1 MKKYGIN
8 KESCKKFVEVRKE
21 GLAYKVQSLKNT
33 PSLHIIQV
41 GDNPASNKYVGGKIK
56 DCKDV
61 GVKTVLHKYSE
72 ETTTDELC
80 YLIRTL
86 MRHNGWTYSADG
98 VIVQLPLPKHINEKE
113 ITNEILKDRDVDG
126 FKVDSMFTPCTPKGI
141 IDYLNFVDYDFE
153 GKIAVVIGRS
163 EIVGKPMVD
172 LLRDRNC
179 TVINC
184 HSKTRVEDMK
194 NLCKQADLIV
204 SAAGVPNLIT
214 KEFVNSEKMQ
224 VLIDVSIN
232 FNEEGKMCGD
242 AHPEIYDCDSIECTP
257 VPGGVGL
264 LTRMALVEN
273 TVISASVRE
282 EMYYGA
288 DEANVMEA
296 Y

>member
-8 KESCKKFVEVRKE
+8 KESCKKFVEIRKE
-21 GLAYKVQSLKNT
+21 GLTYKVQSLKNV

-61 GVKTVLHKYSE
+61 GVKAVLHKFSE
-72 ETTTDELC
+72 ETTTTELC

-86 MRHNGWTYSADG
+86 VRHNGWVGSADG
-98 VIVQLPLPKHINEKE
+98 IIVQLPLPKHIDEKE
-113 ITNEILKDRDVDG
+113 VTNEILKDRDVDG
-126 FKVDSMFTPCTPKGI
+126 FRQDSLFTPCTPKGI
-141 IDYLNFVDYDFE
+141 IDYLNFVEYDFE
-153 GKIAVVIGRS
+153 GKVAVVIGRS
-163 EIVGKPMVD
+163 KIVGKPMVD
-172 LLRDRNC
+172 LLRDKNC

-184 HSKTRVEDMK
+184 HSKTREEDMK
-194 NLCKQADLIV
+194 NFCKQADLII
-204 SAAGVPNLIT
+204 SAAGVPNLIS
-214 KEFVNSEKMQ
+214 KDFINGEKRQ
-224 VLIDVSIN
+224 VIVDVSIN

-242 AHPEIYDCDSIECTP
+242 VHPEVYECDTVECTP

-282 EMYYGA
+282 EMYYGE
-288 DEANVMEA
+288 DEFKLSE
-296 Y
+296 